1 MMFLWPE
8 LLWSAV
14 LLPLLAAGYVVL
26 LRRGRRRAA
35 GVPARFL
42 AANTVSRSPGW
53 RRHAG
58 PALLL
63 VSLAV
68 LIVAAARP
76 TATLTLPA
84 QQQTIILAMDVSG
97 SMQAP
102 DVAPNRI
109 SASQAAAKAFAAR
122 LPRNVRIGVVAYADS
137 AQLVQPPTTQR
148 DDVLTAIDRFQL
160 QQGTAIGSG
169 ILVALGAIFP
179 DQDIDPYDTGAR
191 AHKPARGL
199 QPKRP
204 VKAPAADPAA
214 GKPVPP
220 GSYSSAVIVLLTDGQ
235 NTIGPDPMDAAQ
247 MAASHGVK
255 VFTVGFGTK
264 DGEIV
269 GFEGFSILVRL
280 DEDTLQKIA
289 ELTRAEYFHAG
300 SGAELDRVYDGLQ
313 SRLVLEKKETEIS
326 SLFAA
331 AGALLLVLS
340 IALSAWWYGRV
351 A

>member
-1 MMFLWPE
+1 M
-8 LLWSAV
+8 AI
-14 LLPLLAAGYVVL
+14 LLPLLVVGYLALV
-26 LRRGRRRAA
+26 RRRNALA
-35 GVPARFL
+35 GATAQSFL
-42 AANTVSRSPGW
+42 ARNTVSRTPGR
-53 RRHAG
+53 RRHVA

-63 VSLAV
+63 LALAC
-68 LIVAAARP
+68 LIVASARP
-76 TATLTLPA
+76 SATLVLPS

-109 SASQAAAKAFAAR
+109 SASQAAAKAFAAK

-137 AQLVQPPTTQR
+137 AQLVQPPTSSR

-169 ILVALGAIFP
+169 ILVSLGAIFP
-179 DQDIDPYDTGAR
+179 EQEIDPYDTGAR
-191 AHKPARGL
+191 AHKPARAL
-199 QPKRP
+199 NAKRP
-204 VKAPAADPAA
+204 KVETAAPR
-214 GKPVPP
+214 PVPP

-235 NTIGPDPMDAAQ
+235 NTIGPDPVDAAQ
-247 MAASHGVK
+247 QAAGRGVK

-280 DEDTLQKIA
+280 DEDTLIKIA
-289 ELTRAEYFHAG
+289 DMTRGEYFHAG
-300 SGAELDRVYDGLQ
+300 SGAELDRVYEGLT
-313 SRLVLEKKETEIS
+313 SKLVFEKQDAEIT

-331 AGALLLVLS
+331 AGALLLVLAAA
-340 IALSAWWYGRV
+340 ISAWWYGRV

>member
-1 MMFLWPE
+1 MKFMWPDVLWLE
-8 LLWSAV
+8 A
-14 LLPLLAAGYVVL
+14 LLPLLLIGYMAL
-26 LRRGRRRAA
+26 LRRSGVRA
-35 GVPARFL
+35 GPGARAFI
-42 AANTVSRSPGW
+42 ARNTVSRSPRW
-53 RRHAG
+53 RRHVA

-63 VSLAV
+63 SALAV
-68 LIVAAARP
+68 LILAAARP
-76 TATLTLPA
+76 TATVTLPS

-109 SASQAAAKAFAAR
+109 SASQQAAKAFVSR

-137 AQLVQPPTTQR
+137 AQLVQPPTAHR
-148 DDVLTAIDRFQL
+148 DEVLTAIDRFQL

-169 ILVALGAIFP
+169 ILVSLGAIFP
-179 DQDIDPYDTGAR
+179 DQEIDPYETGAR
-191 AHKPARGL
+191 AHKPARSL
-199 QPKRP
+199 TPRR
-204 VKAPAADPAA
+204 ARSEAATP
-214 GKPVPP
+214 KPVPP
-220 GSYSSAVIVLLTDGQ
+220 GSYQSAVIVLLTDGQ
-235 NTIGPDPMDAAQ
+235 NTIGPDPIDAAQ
-247 MAASHGVK
+247 MAASRGVK

-280 DEDTLQKIA
+280 DEETLQKIA

-313 SRLVLEKKETEIS
+313 SKLVFEKQDTEVT
-326 SLFAA
+326 SLVAA
-331 AGALLLVLS
+331 AGALLLVLAVAIS
-340 IALSAWWYGRV
+340 IWWYGRV